1 MSFQISSF
9 IALLM
14 LVGFIHCSV
23 TTNAQE
29 RQCAVD
35 RLTFAN
41 CRVSREQAIDCLF
54 DQFAP
59 SDSPNEI
66 PVEVLRDAWV
76 KLLNDAQRRIAG
88 SVENVINVC
97 NPAHAPSFSR
107 AAMLL
112 NDCSCIENCNWAL
125 KVQVV
130 CNIAKLNPNWR
141 DRV

>member
-1 MSFQISSF
+1 MSFQFLSL
-9 IALLM
+9 IALLI
-14 LVGFIHCSV
+14 LVGFIQSSIA
-23 TTNAQE
+23 TNAQE
-29 RQCAVD
+29 RQCAAD

-59 SDSPNEI
+59 HNSPNEI
-66 PVEVLRDAWV
+66 PEQVLRDAWF

-97 NPAHAPSFSR
+97 NPTHAPAFSR

-112 NDCSCIENCNWAL
+112 NDCGCIENCSWAT
-125 KVQVV
+125 KVHVV

-141 DRV
+141 DRA